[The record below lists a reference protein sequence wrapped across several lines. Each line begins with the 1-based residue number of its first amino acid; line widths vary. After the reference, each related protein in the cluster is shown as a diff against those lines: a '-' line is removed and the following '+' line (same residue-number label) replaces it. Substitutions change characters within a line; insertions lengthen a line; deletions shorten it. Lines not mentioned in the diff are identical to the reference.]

1 MQDKDIYNVGKL
13 LNNQKI
19 KYLFVGIYNT
29 VFVYLVFV
37 LLFFYFSSIV
47 NYALLLG
54 LCHIIGVT
62 NNFFTYKAFVF
73 KVKKNNWQNYLK
85 FNLVYLFTYLLN
97 LVLLVILTKQM
108 NLNIYLAQGLII
120 ILIAIVGFFLNKN
133 YSFSRQFL
141 YKTKKN

>member
-85 FNLVYLFTYLLN
+85 FN
-97 LVLLVILTKQM
+97 
-108 NLNIYLAQGLII
+108 
-120 ILIAIVGFFLNKN
+120 
-133 YSFSRQFL
+133 
-141 YKTKKN
+141 